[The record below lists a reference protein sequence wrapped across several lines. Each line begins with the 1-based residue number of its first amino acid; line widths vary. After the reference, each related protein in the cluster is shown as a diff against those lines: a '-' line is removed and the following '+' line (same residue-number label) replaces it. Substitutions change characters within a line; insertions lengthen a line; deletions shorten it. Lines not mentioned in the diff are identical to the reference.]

1 MVSLYN
7 RAVGFVT
14 HLIGLVIARPECAAC
29 LVLGIFIGIIADN
42 LYDYGVWTTEE
53 HVGTVT
59 SKLGEIRS
67 SLATRVW
74 EAFKGACV
82 RIRDLVFGATGRDTT
97 TTSSSSYDDSSESA
111 PPTTPTGQETSRRVP
126 DRSTSER
133 PRARQ
138 RRVQDEFAAAIAR

>member
-82 RIRDLVFGATGRDTT
+82 RIRDLVFGATQGDTT
-97 TTSSSSYDDSSESA
+97 TTSSSSSSESE
-111 PPTTPTGQETSRRVP
+111 PTTPTGQETSRRVP